1 MGNRQRVS
9 ALVLLLL
16 TFNCGGAMA
25 QAAETIRLPAA
36 ATKGRYSLEALLQ
49 QRRSVREYRKLAL
62 TAAQLG
68 QLLWAAQGITHG
80 AGQRTA
86 PSAGALYP
94 LELYAVVGQVDGVSN
109 GIYHYRPGEHS
120 LVKTLDGD
128 RRAALAD
135 AALSQESV
143 AQAPVVLVFT
153 AMLARSAKKYGQ
165 RAQRY
170 VDIEVGHAAENLFL
184 QAEALGLGTV
194 DVGAFDDEE
203 VARVLQLPHDRQPLL
218 LMPVGRK

>member
-1 MGNRQRVS
+1 MGNRQLVS
-9 ALVLLLL
+9 ALVLLLPA
-16 TFNCGGAMA
+16 FNCGGAMV
-25 QAAETIRLPAA
+25 QAAETIRLPAP
-36 ATKGRYSLEALLQ
+36 ATKGQYSLEALLQ
-49 QRRSVREYRKLAL
+49 QRRSVREYRELAL

-80 AGQRTA
+80 AGLRTA

-94 LELYAVVGQVDGVSN
+94 LEMYAVVGDVDGLSN

-128 RRAALAD
+128 RRAALSE

-153 AMLARSAKKYGQ
+153 AVVARSAKKYGQ

-203 VARVLQLPHDRQPLL
+203 VARVLQLPHDRMPLL